1 MDLEGRKCFNS
12 CEPQSMADL
21 SVEFCNVKFENPIVL
36 ASGILGVT
44 GDAMARVVANGA
56 GGVTS
61 KSLWPYEHKGHPN
74 PTMFGTENFFM
85 NAVGIP
91 DAGPEKAR
99 EEIARFRE
107 KCDAPFIANI
117 VGGSMEDYAAIAA
130 EVATM
135 DPDIV
140 EVNISC
146 PNVED
151 ELGKPMACS
160 VEKSSEVTRL
170 VMDRL
175 AEHGR
180 KDIPV
185 VVKLSP
191 NVENIVR
198 IATSVLD
205 SGANGVTAIN
215 TVGPGLAIDIETAQP
230 ILANKVGGVSGP
242 AIKHLAVK
250 HVYDIYRAHSCPI
263 IGTGGVTNGRDAI
276 EMMMAGA
283 TLVGVGTAVYYRGQD
298 VFGKIVAEMN
308 EWCDA
313 NGVKSITEIIGK
325 VHANT

>member
-1 MDLEGRKCFNS
+1 
-12 CEPQSMADL
+12 MAEL
-21 SVEFCNVKFENPIVL
+21 SVEFCGVRFKNPLVL

-44 GDAMARVVANGA
+44 ADSMANVVRNGA

-61 KSLWPYEHKGHPN
+61 KSLWPYEHMGHPN
-74 PTMFGTENFFM
+74 PVVITSEHWML

-107 KCDAPFIANI
+107 VCDAPFIANI
-117 VGGSMEDYAAIAA
+117 VGGTLEDYAQIAS
-130 EVATM
+130 EVAKM
-135 DPDIV
+135 KPDII

-160 VEKSSEVTRL
+160 IVKSAEVTRL
-170 VMDRL
+170 VKERL
-175 AEHGR
+175 
-180 KDIPV
+180 KDAGAGNIPV

-191 NVENIVR
+191 NVENIVS

-205 SGANGVTAIN
+205 AGADGVTAIN
-215 TVGPGLAIDIETAQP
+215 SVGPGMAIDIDFARP
-230 ILANKVGGVSGP
+230 ILSNKVGGLTGP
-242 AIKHLAVK
+242 AIKPLAVK
-250 HVYDIYRAHSCPI
+250 YVYDIYKAHHCPI
-263 IGTGGVTNGRDAI
+263 IGTGGVSSGRDAI

-283 TLVGVGTAVYYRGQD
+283 TLVGVGSAVWLGGSEIFAKM
-298 VFGKIVAEMN
+298 VEEMN

-313 NGVKSITEIIGK
+313 NGIKKLSSLIGK
-325 VHANT
+325 AHENR